1 MDFITWFDII
11 IIAVV
16 IILGIKGIINGLIKE
31 VFGLIGIICGV
42 IIAVIALVGIL
53 TLVTN
58 NSNDKAKSND
68 EDGVVDDLDAFRRKT
83 KK

>member
-1 MDFITWFDII
+1 MAKKTDNKT
-11 IIAVV
+11 
-16 IILGIKGIINGLIKE
+16 KKNTLIQEQNKSL
-31 VFGLIGIICGV
+31 FIICGV

-68 EDGVVDDLDAFRRKT
+68 QDGVVDDLDAFRGKT